1 MKRFVIV
8 ILSIMMAVW
17 MMDAATAAVAAG
29 ANTTGD
35 LVLGSGDQIKITV
48 YDHPELELETRV
60 GEGGNIA
67 FPLIGDV
74 KIGGLTAADAQKK
87 IAGLL
92 VSGAFLRKAEVNIVV
107 TLMQSQQV
115 SVLGE
120 VLKPGRFPID
130 NKISVIDALALA
142 GGVVP
147 DGGDEVTLIH
157 RANGTN
163 VREQINLDDL
173 VRSVD
178 MQQDKQLTGGD
189 ILYVEKAPNFYIYGE
204 VQHPGAYRLQRN
216 MTVLQALSVGGGLTP
231 RGTDKNMHIKRHTTD
246 GQTQDIKAKH
256 DDVVQVDDV
265 VYVRESLF

>member
-1 MKRFVIV
+1 MSSRGISMKRCLMG
-8 ILSIMMAVW
+8 ILLLMMSVW
-17 MMDAATAAVAAG
+17 MACAVAGNVVMG
-29 ANTTGD
+29 AGD
-35 LVLGSGDQIKITV
+35 LLKITV

-60 GEGGNIA
+60 GDDGKIS
-67 FPLIGDV
+67 FPLVGEV
-74 KIGGLTAADAQKK
+74 KIGGLTASEAQKK
-87 IAGLL
+87 ISGLL
-92 VSGAFLRKAEVNIVV
+92 ESGSFLRKAEVNIVV

-157 RANGTN
+157 RADGTN

-178 MQQDKQLTGGD
+178 MQKDKQLTGGD

-216 MTVLQALSVGGGLTP
+216 MTVLQALSVGGGLTL
-231 RGTDKNMHIKRHTTD
+231 RGTDKNMHIKRRAAD
-246 GQTQDIKAKH
+246 GKEQDLKAKH
-256 DDVVQVDDV
+256 DDLVQVDDV